1 MLAGIFLINLVK
13 VKLNFMVE
21 DFLVVDDISNE
32 YLITKKFKTS
42 TEFSQY
48 IEKQAS
54 ETGLACMDL
63 LVDYCVKNEIEVES
77 VSALLTTS
85 LKEKIR
91 AEAEELNMLKRKD
104 GKLPL

>member
-1 MLAGIFLINLVK
+1 
-13 VKLNFMVE
+13 MVE
-21 DFLVVDDISNE
+21 DFIVVDDISNE

-63 LVDYCVKNEIEVES
+63 LVDYCVKNEIEMES
-77 VSALLTTS
+77 VSVLLTTS

>member
-1 MLAGIFLINLVK
+1 MK

-42 TEFSQY
+42 TEFSQF

-54 ETGLACMDL
+54 ATGLKCMDL
-63 LVDYCVKNEIEVES
+63 LVDYCVKNDIEMES
-77 VSALLTTS
+77 VSVLLTTS

>member
-1 MLAGIFLINLVK
+1 MK

-21 DFLVVDDISNE
+21 DFIVVDDISNE
-32 YLITKKFKTS
+32 FLITKKFKTS

-54 ETGLACMDL
+54 ETGLGCMDL
-63 LVDYCVKNEIEVES
+63 LVDYCVKNEIEMES

>member
-1 MLAGIFLINLVK
+1 
-13 VKLNFMVE
+13 MVE

-63 LVDYCVKNEIEVES
+63 LVDYCIKNEIEMES